1 MIAGAPL
8 GRVTSAAVGTGPA
21 ITAVLVGEPAG
32 GAYPAH
38 ELARCGVELLS
49 AVAIRGAL
57 QVVFELRP
65 RVVVVDL
72 AAGPTALAV
81 IGSVAAAVPQ
91 TPVLTLSAAPD
102 HATVLAAV
110 RAGATSHLVAPATAE
125 ELADALRRTAA
136 GHTVFSP
143 GLADVVLEEFGR
155 PADLLEGTRRL
166 TEREADVLRLVVD
179 GLTARQIAAR
189 LVLSPRTVENHVQ
202 NVLRKLRLRSRAALV
217 RYAIENGLA

>member
-1 MIAGAPL
+1 
-8 GRVTSAAVGTGPA
+8 
-21 ITAVLVGEPAG
+21 
-32 GAYPAH
+32 
-38 ELARCGVELLS
+38 
-49 AVAIRGAL
+49 
-57 QVVFELRP
+57 VVFELRP

-72 AAGPTALAV
+72 GDGPTALAV
-81 IGSVAAAVPQ
+81 IGSIAAAVPQ

-110 RAGATSHLVAPATAE
+110 RAGATSHLVAPVTAE
-125 ELADALRRTAA
+125 ELADALRRTAT
-136 GHTVFSP
+136 GHAVFSP

>member
-1 MIAGAPL
+1 MFAGAPL
-8 GRVTSAAVGTGPA
+8 GRVTGSTVGTGPA
-21 ITAVLVGEPAG
+21 ITAVLVGEPAV
-32 GAYPAH
+32 GAYSAR
-38 ELARCGVELLS
+38 ELARCGVELLR

-72 AAGPTALAV
+72 GDGPTALAV
-81 IGSVAAAVPQ
+81 IGSIAAAVPQ

-110 RAGATSHLVAPATAE
+110 RAGATSHLVAPVTAE
-125 ELADALRRTAA
+125 ELADALRRTAT
-136 GHTVFSP
+136 GHAVFSP

>member
-8 GRVTSAAVGTGPA
+8 GRVTGAVVGTGPA

-32 GAYPAH
+32 GGYPAH
-38 ELARCGVELLS
+38 ELARCGVELLR

-72 AAGPTALAV
+72 GGGPTALAV
-81 IGSVAAAVPQ
+81 IGSITAAVPR
-91 TPVLTLSAAPD
+91 TPVLTLTAAPD

-110 RAGATSHLVAPATAE
+110 RTGATSHLVAPATAE

-136 GHTVFSP
+136 GHAVFSP
-143 GLADVVLEEFGR
+143 GLADIVLEEFGR
-155 PADLLEGTRRL
+155 PTDLLEGTGRL

-179 GLTARQIAAR
+179 GLTARQIASR

>member
-8 GRVTSAAVGTGPA
+8 GRVTGAAVGTGPA

-38 ELARCGVELLS
+38 ELARCGVELLR

-72 AAGPTALAV
+72 ADGQTALAV

-110 RAGATSHLVAPATAE
+110 RAGATSHLVAPAGAE
-125 ELADALRRTAA
+125 ELADALRRTAT
-136 GHTVFSP
+136 GHAVFSP

>member
-1 MIAGAPL
+1 M
-8 GRVTSAAVGTGPA
+8 
-21 ITAVLVGEPAG
+21 
-32 GAYPAH
+32 
-38 ELARCGVELLS
+38 
-49 AVAIRGAL
+49 
-57 QVVFELRP
+57 
-65 RVVVVDL
+65 
-72 AAGPTALAV
+72 
-81 IGSVAAAVPQ
+81 IGSIAAAVPQ

-136 GHTVFSP
+136 GHAVFSP

>member
-1 MIAGAPL
+1 MIVGAPG
-8 GRVTSAAVGTGPA
+8 GRVTGAAVAAGPA
-21 ITAVLVGEPAG
+21 VTAVLIGEPAG

-38 ELARCGVELLS
+38 ALARCGVELLS
-49 AVAIRGAL
+49 AVDFRGAV

-72 AAGPTALAV
+72 AGGPTALAV

-91 TPVLTLSAAPD
+91 TPVLTLTAVPD
-102 HATVLAAV
+102 HAAVLAAV
-110 RAGATSHLVAPATAE
+110 RAGATSHLVAPTTAE
-125 ELADALRRTAA
+125 ELAAGMRRTAS
-136 GHTVFSP
+136 GHAVFSP

-155 PADLLEGTRRL
+155 PADLQDGARRL
-166 TEREADVLRLVVD
+166 TEREADVLRLVVE

>member
-1 MIAGAPL
+1 MFAGAPL
-8 GRVTSAAVGTGPA
+8 GRVTGSTVGTGPA
-21 ITAVLVGEPAG
+21 ITAVLVGEPAV
-32 GAYPAH
+32 GAYSAR
-38 ELARCGVELLS
+38 ELARCGVELLH

-72 AAGPTALAV
+72 ADGPTALAV
-81 IGSVAAAVPQ
+81 IGSIAAAVPQ

-110 RAGATSHLVAPATAE
+110 RAGATSHLVAPATAQ
-125 ELADALRRTAA
+125 ELADALRRTAT
-136 GHTVFSP
+136 GHAVFSP

-155 PADLLEGTRRL
+155 PADLLDGSRRL